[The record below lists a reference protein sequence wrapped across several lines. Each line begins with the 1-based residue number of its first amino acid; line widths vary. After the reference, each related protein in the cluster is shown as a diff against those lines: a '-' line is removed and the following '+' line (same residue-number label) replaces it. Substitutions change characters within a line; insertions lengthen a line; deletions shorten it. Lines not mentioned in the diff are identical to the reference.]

1 MDNPSLYRI
10 EGAHPLVREK
20 LLNCYTEMWKALTG
34 RAKPRLTYVLRTFAE
49 QDALFKIGRRG
60 VAGERKVTNAKGGQ
74 SYHNY
79 GLAFD
84 ICLIIDG
91 KKASWDTS
99 SDFDQ
104 DLESDWNECVKIAK
118 KHGFEWGGDWIRFKD
133 LPHFQMT
140 FGYKVGE
147 LKALHDAKKV
157 DSKGYVIIKPKTA

>member
-1 MDNPSLYRI
+1 MDQVSLYRI
-10 EGAHPLVREK
+10 NGAHPLMRQK
-20 LLNCYTEMWKALTG
+20 LLDCFREMDAALTG
-34 RAKPRLTYVLRTFAE
+34 RAKPRLVYVLRTFEE
-49 QDALFKIGRRG
+49 QNRLYTIGRRG
-60 VAGERKVTNAKGGQ
+60 NAGERKVTNAKGGQ

-91 KKASWDTS
+91 KKASWDTV

-104 DLESDWNECVKIAK
+104 DLESDWMECVRIAK
-118 KHGFEWGGDWIRFKD
+118 KHGFEWGGDWLRFKD

-147 LKALHDAKKV
+147 LKALYDAKKV
-157 DSKGYVIIKPKTA
+157 DKDGFVIIKPKS

>member
-1 MDNPSLYRI
+1 MDQASLYRI
-10 EGAHPLVREK
+10 NGAHPLIRQRLLDCFRE
-20 LLNCYTEMWKALTG
+20 MDAALTG
-34 RAKPRLTYVLRTFAE
+34 RAKPRMVYVLRTFAE
-49 QDALFKIGRRG
+49 QDKLYQIGRRG
-60 VAGERKVTNAKGGQ
+60 IAGERKVTNAKGGQ

-91 KKASWDTS
+91 KKASWDTT

-104 DLESDWNECVKIAK
+104 DLESEWMECVRIAK
-118 KHGFEWGGDWIRFKD
+118 KHGFEWGGDWLKFKD

-147 LKALHDAKKV
+147 LKDLYDKKQF
-157 DSKGYVIIKPKTA
+157 DKEGFVIIKPK